1 MKHGLLVKFFAFFL
15 TACSLV
21 LAAVGAAGILIL
33 ESNDL
38 YTDSLEEQQKGWF
51 DGAGQIVAQKYAAR
65 YAARELGGCSTALLN
80 ELYNDTYYGMDA
92 EYWSCTVYQDGKVV
106 SRSGNTISDGICRE
120 YTFSVEYPV
129 AVPSEVPDNNTEP
142 AGEESTQPTS
152 DASDPTWGEEATAP
166 SMVDPAQ
173 ESGKSAASDG
183 DLPEEPPLY
192 IRNLPVWEQ
201 NKIVNYTL
209 YYYDSPIYM
218 VRVEMSPEVTSN
230 HPQAVLTNI
239 YPYRYT
245 LIVVLLTGLLLFAGG
260 AVFLC
265 WAAGKTA
272 DGGIRPGG
280 LNRIPLDLYAGGAA
294 GGVLLL
300 LLLMRDM
307 VEWGGQSG
315 FGPAVL
321 TGMAL
326 GGIAIALVVLGF
338 LFALSAQVKVPG
350 KFWWHHSVVGFCLG
364 KIGKFLKLCFRGL
377 RAVFRMMNVTG
388 QWILV
393 AAGMGFCLLVSM
405 LILVE
410 SSGEMAFPVFA
421 AVVLCVAIVLYGGY
435 CFGTL
440 LSGIQ
445 KMTQEDLNHKIPTQ
459 YLVGKFRDFALALNS
474 LSETAVY
481 AAREQVKSDRMKTE
495 LITNVSHDIKTPLTS
510 IINFVDLL
518 QKPHTEQEGKQYL
531 EVLSRQSLRMK
542 RLIEDL
548 MDLSKASTGNM
559 PVNPVRLDAVE
570 TVNQALGEFAD
581 KFSAVNLV
589 PVFRQP
595 KEPVYILADGRLTW
609 RVLSNLLNNAEKYA
623 MPGTRLYMELVRA
636 GGNVCLSLKNVSR
649 DALNTNAEELMERFV
664 RGDVSRNTEGSGLGL
679 NIAKSLMEVQHGQ
692 LQLLVDGDLFKVT
705 LIFPG
710 A

>member
-1 MKHGLLVKFFAFFL
+1 MRHGLLVKFCAFFL

-21 LAAVGAAGILIL
+21 VAAAGAAGIAIL

-38 YTDSLEEQQKGWF
+38 YSGSLEEQKKGWF
-51 DGAGQIVAQKYAAR
+51 DGAGQLIAQRYAAR
-65 YAARELGGCSTALLN
+65 YAARKLGGCSTALLN
-80 ELYNDTYYGMDA
+80 ELYNENYYGMDP

-106 SRSGNTISDGICRE
+106 SRSGNTVSDGIHRE
-120 YTFSVEYPV
+120 YTFSVEFPV
-129 AVPSEVPDNNTEP
+129 VVTPTEAPDNTDAAPTPSAPEP
-142 AGEESTQPTS
+142 TQEAVTTPSPPEPTS
-152 DASDPTWGEEATAP
+152 ASAKAEA
-166 SMVDPAQ
+166 
-173 ESGKSAASDG
+173 EDG
-183 DLPEEPPLY
+183 DLPTEPPLY
-192 IRNLPVWEQ
+192 IRNTPVWEQ
-201 NKIVNYTL
+201 DKIVNYVL
-209 YYYDSPIYM
+209 YYYDSPTYT
-218 VRVEMSPEVTSN
+218 VQVEMSPEVTRN

-272 DGGIRPGG
+272 DGHIRPGG
-280 LNRIPLDLYAGGAA
+280 LNRIPLDLYAACDA
-294 GGVLLL
+294 VGVALLL
-300 LLLMRDM
+300 LMMRDM
-307 VEWGGQSG
+307 VEWGDQSG

-321 TGMAL
+321 TAMAL
-326 GGIAIALVVLGF
+326 GGIAIATVVLGF

-350 KFWWHHSVVGFCLG
+350 KYWWHHSVVGFCLG
-364 KIGKFLKLCFRGL
+364 KIGKLLKLCFRGL
-377 RAVFRMMNVTG
+377 RAVFRMMNVMG

-393 AAGMGFCLLVSM
+393 AAGMGFCLLISM
-405 LILVE
+405 LILVG
-410 SSGEMAFPVFA
+410 SSGEIGFPIFA
-421 AVVLCVAIVLYGGY
+421 AVMLCVAIVLYGGY

-445 KMTQEDLNHKIPTQ
+445 KMMREDLNHKIPTR
-459 YLVGKFRDFALALNS
+459 YLTGKFLDFALALNS
-474 LSETAVY
+474 LSETAVS

-518 QKPHTEQEGKQYL
+518 QKPHTEQEGTQYL
-531 EVLSRQSLRMK
+531 EVLSRQSSRMK

-570 TVNQALGEFAD
+570 TVNQALGEFSD
-581 KFSAVNLV
+581 KLGAVNLV
-589 PVFRQP
+589 TVFRQP
-595 KEPVYILADGRLTW
+595 EEPVYILADGRLTW
-609 RVLSNLLNNAEKYA
+609 RVLSNLLSNAEKYA
-623 MPGTRLYMELVRA
+623 MPGTRLYIDLVRA
-636 GGNVCLSLKNVSR
+636 GESVCLSLKNVSR

-664 RGDVSRNTEGSGLGL
+664 RGDASRNTEGSGLGL
-679 NIAKSLMEVQHGQ
+679 NIAKSLMEVQHGK